1 MTEIINP
8 TESHEQD
15 TQRKVSES
23 EKRIK
28 ELSEKVELTSKERDE
43 KDNLIKEGTKKIA
56 ELEKENSFHSQFS
69 DMLSAHPNAKTH
81 KDAIKEKVM
90 SGYSVED
97 ATFAVLGKAGAL
109 GGTQVEPT
117 NPAGGS
123 ADTAMNQTG
132 NKSVSEMTQEERRA
146 ILAKELILE

>member
-1 MTEIINP
+1 MTELINSP
-8 TESHEQD
+8 ESHE
-15 TQRKVSES
+15 TERKLSES

-43 KDNLIKEGTKKIA
+43 KDKLIQEGTKKIA
-56 ELEKENSFHSQFS
+56 ELEKENSFNSQYS
-69 DMLSAHPNAKTH
+69 DVLSSHPNAKDH

-97 ATFAVLGKAGAL
+97 AMFAVLGKAGAL

-123 ADTAMNQTG
+123 ADTVMNQGGT
-132 NKSVSEMTQEERRA
+132 KTVAEMTQEERRA